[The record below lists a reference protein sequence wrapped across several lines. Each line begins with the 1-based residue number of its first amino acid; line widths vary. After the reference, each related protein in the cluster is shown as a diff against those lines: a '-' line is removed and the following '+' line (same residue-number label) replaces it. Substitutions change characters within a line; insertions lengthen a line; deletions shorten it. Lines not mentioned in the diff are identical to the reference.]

1 MGLQQRT
8 AAVISQTL
16 VRAHIYTPSTHIGSV
31 KIYHIEAD
39 YDLTECVKKSPYKE
53 NTINLRKKQY
63 IEIKREDKL
72 TSAA

>member
-39 YDLTECVKKSPYKE
+39 YDLTECVKKCPQKE
-53 NTINLRKKQY
+53 DKEDTILIRKYNQF
-63 IEIKREDKL
+63 IEIKGQK
-72 TSAA
+72 